1 MHKCYGEM
9 IDADKLQCNCF
20 GLDGT
25 FTVVAYHD
33 RSTSF
38 PSSSTAIYS
47 FSSTSISNATS
58 NSIDP
63 TAVPLPLESSTTP
76 LITFSTDEALTTDSP
91 VWPPLQMVLT
101 DYVENSLQWLTAAP
115 NATLT
120 VLDTLV
126 DQYNVTGHRIPF
138 RNVPVIVAIVKHVV
152 EDLPAFV
159 VTANPVTVVDIVDAT
174 IAIFNAL
181 LQLDFMSGMLERP
194 TNLDEARR
202 LEQDLYGLLERMP
215 GMLPVR
221 EAPYEFYQDLVAMVI
236 LRRMPGPDATFEEL
250 TETRSLSNVIS
261 VREFETRKR
270 LRSNFSFVEDERNIT
285 EESIVNLRITVPALQ
300 KDFEAASKWTKNSK
314 KGLSFVIPYIRKMK

>member
-1 MHKCYGEM
+1 
-9 IDADKLQCNCF
+9 
-20 GLDGT
+20 
-25 FTVVAYHD
+25 
-33 RSTSF
+33 
-38 PSSSTAIYS
+38 
-47 FSSTSISNATS
+47 
-58 NSIDP
+58 
-63 TAVPLPLESSTTP
+63 
-76 LITFSTDEALTTDSP
+76 
-91 VWPPLQMVLT
+91 MVLT
-101 DYVENSLQWLTAAP
+101 DYVENSFQWLTAAP

-138 RNVPVIVAIVKHVV
+138 RNVPVIVAIVRHVV
-152 EDLPAFV
+152 EDLPAFA
-159 VTANPVTVVDIVDAT
+159 VTASPVTVVDIVDAT

-236 LRRMPGPDATFEEL
+236 LRRMPGLDATFEEL

-285 EESIVNLRITVPALQ
+285 EESIVNLRITVPAL
-300 KDFEAASKWTKNSK
+300 KKNFEAASKWTKTVK
-314 KGLSFVIPYIRKMK
+314 MFVIRDFSHKKLKWKVECACAGKMLHRHTK